1 MSRVIRDAT
10 EADLPAILALH
21 NHHIANTTSIWRTVL
36 ADLAERQAWFA
47 DRKAKGFPVLVA
59 EQDDRAFLG
68 YASYGPFR
76 AGDGYDGTVENSV
89 YVALDAQGR
98 GIAKALMEALL
109 SHASRDG
116 RHTMVAG
123 IALPNDAS
131 VALHRRLGFVE
142 KGILVGI
149 GRKFGRSLDLM
160 LMQRPL

>member
-1 MSRVIRDAT
+1 MSPVIRDAT

-21 NHHIANTTSIWRTVL
+21 NHHITHTTSIWRTVL
-36 ADLAERQAWFA
+36 ADLAERRAWFA

-59 EQDDRAFLG
+59 EQEGGFLG

-98 GIAKALMEALL
+98 GIARMLMEALL
-109 SHASRDG
+109 SHAAADG

-142 KGILVGI
+142 KGVLVGI